1 MRTSAKARR
10 LTAVLAVAAAVLA
23 GLPLA
28 GLPLAATASAAS
40 ESPAGADGLAAPEA
54 TVVPLQVTGPA
65 SSRFNLVVMGDGYTA
80 ADLPK
85 FREQVDKHLN
95 VLWSI
100 EPFKTYRNYVNVYA
114 VEIASPESGVD
125 CDPGLD
131 SPKVDTPLQM
141 GFWGGCNPGSVQ
153 RLLTVSATAAAQYAD
168 LVPGTTP
175 ANRQI
180 LAIGNSNTYGGAG
193 GTYATASGGN
203 ALSALITPHEL
214 GHSLGG
220 LQDEYDYYARGDRG
234 APYEGPEPT
243 SIHHTLLTE
252 QQMLTQQKKW
262 FRWLGEP
269 SESGGPIARYEAG
282 MYAGSGIWRPSKHS
296 MMKVLGYYF
305 DQISRERMTQ
315 RISSRAT
322 LIQSSTPPGPVLP
335 TQLIWLQTLHP
346 ATHELTVTWALD
358 NTPLQTNNQRFLDL
372 NSLSLTPGPH
382 TLTAKITDP
391 TPFVRDPAVRAS
403 PALTTTRTWTIT
415 PLTQAQPDAQPQPP
429 APATGSR
436 TRPPA
441 TATGSQPQPP
451 ATATHSQTQPRAS
464 ATNKTGF
471 ATQPAA
477 QTNLTTAGVPAA
489 AQPTFTNSTSTEH
502 PVNADEVV
510 YVETTQND
518 TAQPPVEW
526 RLDGTAVDNP
536 GNDRDLPLAPF
547 NLTGRH
553 TLTAR
558 VGATELTWQID
569 GVEPTVTPTLSKP
582 LLKITKPTGPEYIY
596 NDAFTMGLKATDDS
610 DGYVVPEFRTDGDGW
625 YNYYGWPTDANAP
638 FKFTAEGTEIDQLVY
653 GKLGAPRVVP
663 WDDVPS
669 GYGRHKIEYR
679 AIDAPGNIAT
689 PQAFAVTLLRP
700 TPACTTTITG
710 TRNGPLTLTSGVT
723 CLTNATI
730 NGPVAVRT
738 GASLVATDTKIAG
751 PVNATDAADL
761 HLLRTTVS
769 GPVTSTGTTRSE
781 VLVAT
786 TVNGPTTVL
795 KSSTADPVVLAGSTI
810 NGPLTCTSNS
820 APPSN
825 LQAPNHV
832 TGPRTGQCSGL

>member
-1 MRTSAKARR
+1 MRTGFSKSR
-10 LTAVLAVAAAVLA
+10 LTAVLAVAATAMA
-23 GLPLA
+23 GV
-28 GLPLAATASAAS
+28 PLAASAGTTSAAADAV
-40 ESPAGADGLAAPEA
+40 PAPR
-54 TVVPLQVTGPA
+54 VVPLQVTGPA

-234 APYEGPEPT
+234 APYEGPEPS

-305 DQISRERMTQ
+305 DQVSRERMTQ

-322 LIQSSTPPGPVLP
+322 LIQSSTPPGPLTP
-335 TQLIWLQTLHP
+335 TQSVWLQTLHP
-346 ATHELTVTWALD
+346 ATHELTVTWTLD
-358 NTPLQTNNQRFLDL
+358 NTTLPTNNRRYIDL
-372 NSLSLTPGPH
+372 SSLALTPGSH
-382 TLTAKITDP
+382 TLTAKIVDP
-391 TPFVRDPAVRAS
+391 TDFVRDPAVRAS
-403 PALTTTRTWTIT
+403 TALTATRTWTIT
-415 PLTQAQPDAQPQPP
+415 PTNEAGFGLPP
-429 APATGSR
+429 AAQAD
-436 TRPPA
+436 PA
-441 TATGSQPQPP
+441 TAE
-451 ATATHSQTQPRAS
+451 
-464 ATNKTGF
+464 
-471 ATQPAA
+471 
-477 QTNLTTAGVPAA
+477 VPAA
-489 AQPTFTNSTSTEH
+489 PQPTFTTSTSTEH

-510 YVETTQND
+510 YVETTQSD
-518 TAQPPVEW
+518 TEQPAVEW
-526 RLDGTAVDNP
+526 RVDGQVVANP
-536 GNDRDLPLAPF
+536 GNDRDFELAPLS
-547 NLTGRH
+547 LTGTH

-558 VGATELTWQID
+558 VGASELTWQID

-596 NDAFTMGLKATDDS
+596 NDAFTMALKATDDT

-669 GYGRHKIEYR
+669 GYGRHRIEYR

-689 PQAFAVTLLRP
+689 PQSFAVTLLRP

-710 TRNGPLTLTSGVT
+710 TRNGPLTVTSGVI

-730 NGPVAVRT
+730 NGPVAIRP
-738 GASLVATDTKIAG
+738 GASLVATDTKISG
-751 PVNATDAADL
+751 PVNATSAADL

-786 TVNGPTTVL
+786 TVSGPTTVRN
-795 KSSTADPVVLAGSTI
+795 SSTADPVVLAGNTI
-810 NGPLTCTSNS
+810 NGPLTCS
-820 APPSN
+820 ANTAAPSN

-832 TGPRTGQCSGL
+832 TGPRSGQCSGL